1 MTDKFINVELIKEHE
16 DGSATFTFE
25 LDPTS
30 TKMFTIYGIRTAI
43 ENGIKAGK
51 EWADEPQEKS

>member
-1 MTDKFINVELIKEHE
+1 MDQYINVELVKEHE
-16 DGSATFTFE
+16 DGSATFTFD
-25 LDPTS
+25 LDPETS
-30 TKMFTIYGIRTAI
+30 KFFLLYGIRTAL